1 MSGDQTERSPVLT
14 PRLVGLS
21 VDDAGGVASRHQV
34 CMVRENPDTPGE
46 VVAVVS
52 DGVTATVLSQCPP
65 TGTAVFPGSAVTV
78 TWREDGGDGVRE
90 PRRPSPDPLVMSRM
104 RSVDADDSVR
114 SASSG

>member
-1 MSGDQTERSPVLT
+1 MLT

-21 VDDAGGVASRHQV
+21 VDHAAGVASRHQV

-46 VVAVVS
+46 VVAVGS

-78 TWREDGGDGVRE
+78 TWREDGDGVRE
-90 PRRPSPDPLVMSRM
+90 PRRPSPDRLVMSRM